1 MLFSAPMVPA
11 RHLGA
16 RRRLVIPSASE
27 GLAQAVLITQA
38 TLCDRVAT
46 DDEEPHPVR
55 ARVTQSSS
63 CDQDSVGEV
72 PHLRSG

>member
-38 TLCDRVAT
+38 TLCD
-46 DDEEPHPVR
+46 PL
-55 ARVTQSSS
+55 ARVRSLVGYR
-63 CDQDSVGEV
+63 DSG
-72 PHLRSG
+72 